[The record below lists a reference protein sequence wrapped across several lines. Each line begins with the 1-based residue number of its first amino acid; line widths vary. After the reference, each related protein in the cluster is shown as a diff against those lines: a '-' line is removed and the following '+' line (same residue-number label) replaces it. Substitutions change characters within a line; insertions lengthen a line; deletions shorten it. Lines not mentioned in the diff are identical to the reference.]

1 MPPKKI
7 ARHNPEPFG
16 SSAPSARSLGSRSKT
31 NGARKATAKQN
42 SFIPG
47 FEGFN
52 AATQTTSVSQAQ
64 LMSLQNLFET
74 HPVLLSA
81 TSVLEARLLSKGPIL
96 MRNGQAV
103 ECSPEFQVH
112 LDTHWMQFAREALRH
127 FLIAGFCVA
136 HYDTEPEDCATTRY
150 ERLHRNS
157 HETQLRRIAERQFG
171 RRIVPYIAPFSLY
184 LLSWRVERYRRIYRV
199 AHLGVDASVLLASGA
214 DDLSEDMTSNT
225 VLHIAEA
232 PDHSGNVNSPMA
244 SVHMISAFVDDLV
257 EQAAVAERNRAQ
269 PALVTQVRAEKKAD
283 GVRPS
288 DMFFD
293 SESREISNAQTVDED
308 AMRARALQLQLQLC
322 SLLND
327 ANRARGGPASGVGG
341 GASASLPQHEM
352 ITGRLFT
359 LPHDQEVAPQM
370 PRPEARGDLEGL
382 LRLAW
387 ENMSIAIG
395 VPASLLFESRF
406 ASRTSAQLAL
416 LNSRVKQLGMHL
428 DRVLTSAFLDIY
440 SDYGQSPE
448 EDDGQSGESP
458 KIVNDVR
465 AEHGEAR
472 VSVEGL
478 EGLFAT
484 NSTGQR
490 LEGGQQGKATN
501 YFEDSSRGRS
511 QKNKNTK
518 GVFDYQLILSITPL
532 AATEEVMA
540 LFQSGIADWDSAGPL
555 ALNAIGLNV
564 DEIAQ
569 ATKRHQ
575 LQADLAEKERLE
587 DRKLALSMAREQ
599 ATQAAI
605 NGSISKPN
613 EKAGGRGAGG
623 TEDR

>member
-7 ARHNPEPFG
+7 ARHNPDSFG
-16 SSAPSARSLGSRSKT
+16 PSAPPPRSVGTRSKT
-31 NGARKATAKQN
+31 NGGRRATAKQHN
-42 SFIPG
+42 FIPG
-47 FEGFN
+47 FEGIN
-52 AATQTTSVSQAQ
+52 AATQTVSVGQGQ
-64 LMSLQNLFET
+64 LLSLQNLFET

-81 TSVLEARLLSKGPIL
+81 TSVLEARLLSKGPVL
-96 MRNGQAV
+96 MRNGQPV
-103 ECSPEFQVH
+103 ECSSEFQVH

-136 HYDTEPEDCATTRY
+136 HYDTEPDGCATTNY
-150 ERLHRNS
+150 ERVHRNS

-184 LLSWRVERYRRIYRV
+184 QLSWTVERYRRIYRV
-199 AHLGVDASVLLASGA
+199 AHLGVDSSVLLASGA
-214 DDLSEDMTSNT
+214 DDSSEDMTSNT
-225 VLHIAEA
+225 VLHISEA

-269 PALVTQVRAEKKAD
+269 PALVTQVRPDKRND
-283 GVRPS
+283 GARPS

-341 GASASLPQHEM
+341 GASASQPQHEM

-370 PRPEARGDLEGL
+370 PRPESRGDLEAL

-440 SDYGQSPE
+440 SDCGTLPE
-448 EDDGQSGESP
+448 EDEGKSGEIP
-458 KIVNDVR
+458 EVVKEVR
-465 AEHGEAR
+465 AGHGEAR
-472 VSVEGL
+472 VGVEDF
-478 EGLFAT
+478 ERQEAT
-484 NSTGQR
+484 NSTNRR
-490 LEGGQQGKATN
+490 LEGSQRDKSAN
-501 YFEDSSRGRS
+501 FFEDTSRGRS
-511 QKNKNTK
+511 QTNKKSK
-518 GVFDYQLILSITPL
+518 GLLDYQLVLSITPL

-540 LFQSGIADWDSAGPL
+540 LFQSGIADWESAGPL

-569 ATKRHQ
+569 AAKRHK
-575 LQADLAEKERLE
+575 LHADLLEKERFE

-599 ATQAAI
+599 ATQAGNRA
-605 NGSISKPN
+605 SASKPN
-613 EKAGGRGAGG
+613 EKAGGRRAGDS
-623 TEDR
+623 EDN